1 MGGSRQGAEQ
11 ARIFTDLPEL
21 ETEHLLLRRIRL
33 DDAEAM
39 FAYASDPEV
48 TRYVLWVTLRSCNT

>member
-1 MGGSRQGAEQ
+1 MGRRAEA

-21 ETEHLLLRRIRL
+21 ETERMLLRKMRL
-33 DDAEAM
+33 GDAEAV

-48 TRYVLWVTLRSCNT
+48 TRYVF